1 MFRRRPVV
9 LVMLLAL
16 TAAPALAETMY
27 ARYSTPVRAGRTLG
41 SATLGTLA
49 QGQAVQVVGRDGRYF
64 RTVYAGTT
72 GWVYYNKLA
81 DTKPEDVSAALGG
94 DLSPGGLELT
104 ELESGGALRGLS
116 PMAENYAEAA
126 EIPKWAVDAVEQMQ
140 ERGVTAREL
149 DDFEREGGLGEY
161 AGEDGR

>member
-1 MFRRRPVV
+1 MDRRLVVGLV
-9 LVMLLAL
+9 LVLM
-16 TAAPALAETMY
+16 AAPALAETMY

-49 QGQAVQVVGRDGRYF
+49 QGQAVQVVGREGRYY

-94 DLSPGGLELT
+94 DLSLGGLELT

-161 AGEDGR
+161 AGEGGR